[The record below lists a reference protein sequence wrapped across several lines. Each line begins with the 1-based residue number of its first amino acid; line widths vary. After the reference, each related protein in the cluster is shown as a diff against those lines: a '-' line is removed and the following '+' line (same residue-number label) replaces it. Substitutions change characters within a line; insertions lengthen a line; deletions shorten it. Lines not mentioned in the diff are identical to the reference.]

1 MNSIRTTLCILL
13 LTSFTNVGRSDTII
27 LNPVQD
33 NTIFSDSSNLSA
45 GGGIGIFAGTNNGG
59 NTRRGLLQFDVASGI
74 PAGSSITS
82 ATLTLYLAQA
92 PNGTAR
98 SIELHRLN
106 LAWGEGTAG
115 AGMGLSGGGFTAAD
129 GDATWTENKHNVS
142 TWTAGSDYVAAASAT
157 SSIAGNA
164 AGTAYTWT
172 SASLLADVQSWL
184 ASPSGNQGWAL
195 VNAAEGT
202 NQSIK
207 AFSSREAT
215 DVSLRPK
222 LSIEYTVPEPTALVA
237 IATLA
242 AMLFVSPI
250 RTKHQR

>member
-1 MNSIRTTLCILL
+1 MNTLRTTICTLL
-13 LTSFTNVGRSDTII
+13 LTTIASVGSADTIT

-59 NTRRGLLQFDVASGI
+59 NTRRGLLQFDVAGGI
-74 PAGSSITS
+74 PAGSTITS

-98 SIELHRLN
+98 NVELHRLN
-106 LAWGEGTAG
+106 LEWGEGTAG
-115 AGMGLSGGGFTAAD
+115 AGMGLSGGGFTAAN

-157 SSIAGNA
+157 SSIAGNV
-164 AGTAYTWT
+164 AGTSYTWT

-184 ASPSGNQGWAL
+184 AAPTGNHGWAL
-195 VNAAEGT
+195 TNAAEGT

-215 DVSLRPK
+215 DAALRPK
-222 LSIEYTVPEPTALVA
+222 LSIEYTVPEPTSLVTLTGL
-237 IATLA
+237 AT
-242 AMLFVSPI
+242 MLFARSRF
-250 RTKHQR
+250 RTEA